1 MTDNE
6 KNIQE
11 VEVCA
16 KLRTK
21 NPFCATFLVV
31 DDADEYLLP
40 KQLLFTKLN
49 LKLVEQFESKDTNYI
64 IWAVRVWKWQE
75 KKFMDV
81 VSKLIN
87 QMIVKGHDD
96 YIEYCENLLSNL
108 YGELSQE

>member
-1 MTDNE
+1 MWGAI
-6 KNIQE
+6 IQAIDHAME
-11 VEVCA
+11 
-16 KLRTK
+16 RTQK
-21 NPFCATFLVV
+21 GMSAGIDVV

-40 KQLLFTKLN
+40 KQLIFTKLN
-49 LKLVEQFESKDTNYI
+49 LKLVGQFESKDTNYI

-108 YGELSQE
+108 DGELSQE